1 MKFSRCKTIKW
12 AENCH
17 ELWSSSQPKGI
28 QIPNLNLAN
37 QTNTG
42 LILTMSCQIEP
53 SGEHS
58 AIVVSAL
65 TFSFSS
71 LLCSSSS

>member
-53 SGEHS
+53 SGEHYE
-58 AIVVSAL
+58 IVVSAL

-71 LLCSSSS
+71 WLCSSSS

>member
-1 MKFSRCKTIKW
+1 MKFSRCKTIKC
-12 AENCH
+12 AGNCH

-37 QTNTG
+37 QTNIG
-42 LILTMSCQIEP
+42 LILTMSCQIAP
-53 SGEHS
+53 RGEHS
-58 AIVVSAL
+58 VIVVSAL